1 MCARRS
7 RNVGIAAAR
16 TLMPDGPPY
25 RAVSIDPTVAREEPA
40 QLLQELIRFDTT
52 NPPGAERECVEF
64 VAELLST
71 AGFSTELYAD
81 DPDRPNL
88 VARLEGGEAPP
99 LMLYGHVDVV
109 PTEGQEWTHPP
120 FEGVIEDGWVWGRGA
135 LDMKG
140 GVAMMLSAALRT
152 ARTKGDPAGDVVV
165 TILADEEAGGDHGAA
180 FLAEEHSEL
189 FEGIEYAIG
198 EFGGF
203 STEIAGQR
211 FYPVQTNEKVV
222 CWQTL
227 RFSGAAG
234 HGSMP
239 HPGGAMADMARTV
252 EAITSERLPVHVVGP
267 VAEMIDRIADELDGG
282 MGEMVRG
289 LKDPTRA
296 DEVLDQLGDEGELL
310 DALLHNTANPT
321 VVQGGDKENVVP
333 GEVELTLDC
342 RLLPGQTDEDVRRE
356 LRGVIPD
363 DVGVEFETVRYEPFP
378 AETDLGLFELLAGVL
393 EDADPDAR
401 ALPFVLQAGTDARH
415 LAKVGVQSYGFTPMR
430 LPPDFDFMET
440 VHAADERIPVEAVEF
455 GADRIH
461 ETLERYD
468 GDAIRE

>member
-1 MCARRS
+1 M
-7 RNVGIAAAR
+7 
-16 TLMPDGPPY
+16 
-25 RAVSIDPTVAREEPA
+25 SIDPGIAREDPA
-40 QLLQELIRFDTT
+40 RLLQRLIRFDTT
-52 NPPGAERECVEF
+52 NPPGDERDCVEF
-64 VAELLST
+64 VEELLAS
-71 AGFSTELYAD
+71 AGFRTELYAD

-120 FEGVIEDGWVWGRGA
+120 FEGVVEDGWVWGRGA

-140 GVAMMLSAALRT
+140 GVAMMLSAALR
-152 ARTKGDPAGDVVV
+152 AAAADADPAGDLVVM
-165 TILADEEAGGDHGAA
+165 ILSDEEAGGDRGAA
-180 FLAEEHSEL
+180 FMAEHHPEV
-189 FEGIEYAIG
+189 FEDVEYAIG

-222 CWQTL
+222 HWLKL
-227 RFSGAAG
+227 RFSGPAG

-239 HPGGAMADMARTV
+239 HSGGAMADMARAV
-252 EAITSERLPVHVVGP
+252 EAITANRLPVHVVGP
-267 VAEMIDRIADELDGG
+267 VAEMVDRIADELDGG
-282 MGEMVRG
+282 MGELVRG
-289 LKDPTRA
+289 LKDPERA

-321 VVQGGDKENVVP
+321 VVRGGDKENVVP

-342 RLLPGQTDEDVRRE
+342 RLLPGQTDEDVRAE
-356 LRGVIPD
+356 LRALIPD
-363 DVGVEFETVRYEPFP
+363 DVDVEFETVRYEPFP
-378 AETDLGLFELLAGVL
+378 ADTDLGLFDLLAEVL
-393 EDADPDAR
+393 EAADPEGR

-415 LAKVGVQSYGFTPMR
+415 LAAVDVQSYGFTPMQ
-430 LPPDFDFMET
+430 LPADFDFMET
-440 VHAADERIPVEAVEF
+440 VHAADERIPVDAVEF

-461 ETLERYD
+461 EVLERYD
-468 GDAIRE
+468 ADAVQR